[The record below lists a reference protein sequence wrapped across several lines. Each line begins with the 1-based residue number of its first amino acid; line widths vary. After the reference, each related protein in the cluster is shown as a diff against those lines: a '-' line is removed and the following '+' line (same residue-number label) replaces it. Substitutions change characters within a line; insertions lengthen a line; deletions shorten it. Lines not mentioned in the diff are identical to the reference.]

1 MEKKSRIKKQV
12 LALTLI
18 TIVGVVFIS
27 LQGCGNTQE
36 IKTNPINT
44 QASPTDTV
52 LPHPDHII
60 FVWLENKGF
69 ESIIGNTDAP
79 YINSLLK
86 RGTLFTNS
94 YAISHPSYPNY
105 VEFFAGDDNGITSN
119 ACIQDAPLDSPNLYT
134 ILKAAGKSFAWYSE
148 DLPATGSRICAYE
161 NYVQRHNPVTIF
173 ANVPDS
179 INKKFD
185 DFPVDYTKLEN
196 VVCISP
202 NLENDMHDGTVKQG
216 DKWVKKNLD
225 DLADWCRRHNSIFVI
240 YFDESETDK
249 DNRIPVIAIGQH
261 VKKGNK
267 INTEYNHYSWTKT
280 ISAMFF
286 ANTEWTGYVNAAKT
300 ITGW

>member
-1 MEKKSRIKKQV
+1 MSLI
-12 LALTLI
+12 ALMAIVI
-18 TIVGVVFIS
+18 TS

-36 IKTNPINT
+36 IK
-44 QASPTDTV
+44 ASPVNTDAAVTDTI

-69 ESIIGNTDAP
+69 ESIIGNTDAS
-79 YINSLLK
+79 YINSLIK
-86 RGTLFTNS
+86 KGTLFTNS

-119 ACIQDAPLDSPNLYT
+119 ACIQNTPLTTPNLYT

-148 DLPATGSRICAYE
+148 DLPSTGSRTCASKK
-161 NYVQRHNPVTIF
+161 YVQRHNPVTIF

-179 INKKFD
+179 VNKKFD
-185 DFPVDYTKLEN
+185 DFPVDYTQLEN

-202 NLENDMHDGTVKQG
+202 NLENDMHDGTVKEG
-216 DKWVKKNLD
+216 DKWVKKNLGA
-225 DLADWCRRHNSIFVI
+225 LAEWCRTHNSIFVI

-286 ANTEWTGYVNAAKT
+286 ATTEWTGYVNAAKT